1 MNQARAL
8 GMDSIDLA
16 CFAEC
21 HQSKVERKR
30 EVIRIDFTAQG
41 ISLLIGHAQYQQI
54 DIGSSGFVPINRTE
68 EIPFGAVLDRSKA
81 LSESEE
87 GLDDPFAN
95 HLARLCIN
103 PLNVT
108 ACAPI
113 EAAACSAAS
122 VTEP

>member
-1 MNQARAL
+1 
-8 GMDSIDLA
+8 MDSIDLA
-16 CFAEC
+16 RFAEC
-21 HQSKVERKR
+21 HQPKVQRKR
-30 EVIRIDFTAQG
+30 EVIRINFTAQG
-41 ISLLIGHAQYQQI
+41 VSLLIGRAQYQQI
-54 DIGSSGFVPINRTE
+54 DIESSGFVPINRTE

-87 GLDDPFAN
+87 GLDDSFAN